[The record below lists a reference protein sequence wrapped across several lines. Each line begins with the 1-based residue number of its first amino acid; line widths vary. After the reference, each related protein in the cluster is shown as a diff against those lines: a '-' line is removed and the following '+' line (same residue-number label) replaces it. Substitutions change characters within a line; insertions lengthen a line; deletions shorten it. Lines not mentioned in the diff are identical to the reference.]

1 MIEKIMKTVKS
12 SNKKRSRNITIGAVV
27 GFLLSCTA
35 VMGADSYL
43 WIKGD
48 SGEIKFNTTG
58 DNGEWKTANPYSD
71 NNWDKDTEPKTY
83 TYTNNMTL
91 LSSEKNG
98 EYYDGYSNY
107 DISYGLRLSDNLTDV
122 NFVNNGSIIGIISG
136 SSSSSSYGYGIYN
149 SGTIGDIENTGVINS
164 AGSGSSSY
172 GYGSGIMNYNL
183 GTMGNITNTGLIS
196 GDGSGSSSSSSSG
209 SGIYNDSSSEIKDI
223 TNTGVISST
232 AISSGS
238 SGYGYGI
245 RNQSSA
251 TMGNIENTGVISGTG
266 ISTSG
271 NSYGYGIRN
280 FTSGTMENIENTGVI
295 SGTGTGSGNSGGYGI
310 ENYRGTIG
318 DITNTGVISGY
329 GTSTSGNSGGYGIM
343 NYNSTKIGTI
353 TNTGVIYGKDNAIK
367 NDGSGT
373 IDTVNNY
380 GILVTK
386 GSSEVDGLTI
396 SNNYGL
402 TIKNEGKSQGDITV
416 EGSAAKDSVDI
427 AMEYGENGQVIKSR
441 SMTIENE
448 TGSNSFDGNKENRIL
463 NALTNTYKVTG
474 SNDKITGSI
483 INAYGTAVVFG
494 DTGDKELTLS
504 GTIVNG
510 GIEDST
516 NGIAISGSNN
526 GDTLILQSGE
536 IEYKINEEKKSATQN
551 TVVNGNINMGAGA
564 DILTVGDGT
573 IINGTLDGGDGDD
586 TLNFGM
592 SSVAKSNPAESKGVR
607 ILYNIS
613 SFEKM
618 NINTNV
624 TLFEKTINASGEVTD
639 LKVTGAA
646 EIKIG
651 ENGTLTLRIDSAN
664 KDNLS
669 GKIIGHALYEN
680 EGELSS
686 TDGGKL
692 LLALN
697 GAGNESIISFGKT
710 TLGDGLVT
718 GNEGTLDTT
727 SQLHTILKLSENEVK
742 VVIRWDIPEILKY
755 KELNKI
761 YHGILSVD
769 DLIANFNVDSDEKL
783 STFLGYLNDI
793 YAGNPYSYSSELSRK
808 SVGMFRDIAVESQFK
823 PELNKWL
830 IMGGLTHVDG
840 GTKDTYYGKGYYT
853 YDIGS
858 SDMDA
863 DTKITGAYMLGEYG
877 VSDTLTYGVL
887 IGGNKLKS
895 ELSNGSK
902 VDGDALY
909 MGAYAKKYVGNLKV
923 TGGLG
928 LQYGDYDADRI
939 AAGRGITETRSYSD
953 NYNDMTYDIYLNGRY
968 SHNIGENLFLEPY
981 GTLSYTYVDQEG
993 VDEGSKVL
1001 AIETDSKTFDYTA
1014 AKVGVDLKKV
1024 IPHEKGK
1031 STLSAGVSYTR
1042 LLTGADEENITG
1054 RFKGGSDFD
1063 ILVAHKN
1070 EHSIGLNAKYA
1081 LELENGI
1088 LFDVKGSYSVERDS
1102 HNGTGKNRAKGEWI
1116 VGAGLG
1122 YRF

>member
-858 SDMDA
+858 IDMDA

-877 VSDTLTYGVL
+877 VSDTLTYGVV

-895 ELSNGSK
+895 DLSNGSK

-909 MGAYAKKYVGNLKV
+909 MGAYAKKYIGNLKV

-928 LQYGDYDADRI
+928 LQYGDYDADRF